1 MGLSWTF
8 AALAALAVAAAG
20 PDAAFAAEPGGVTF
34 ASDDGVATLPFENH
48 GGLVVLPVTI
58 GASRPLRFVLDSGAG
73 RMVLDRA
80 VADELG
86 LAREGS
92 GYVMGAGAGAL
103 PVEYVRDVTL
113 ALPGLISRGH
123 ELAALDLA
131 PLARTVGGR
140 VDGVIGYQVFERAV
154 VEIDYPA
161 GRVTF
166 RASDGYTYR
175 GAGAELPIDIERRWP
190 FVRAELVLDDGT
202 VITDRFLV
210 DSGSSDA
217 VDHPIVREMA
227 ARRETETGVG
237 LGTPTRGY
245 VARARA
251 FRLGGFTVEAPNVAC
266 CGASEETSR
275 LIGSGVLSRFR
286 VIFDYAR
293 RRLIL
298 ERPVAG
304 RAAGRNGPDV
314 GREGR

>member
-1 MGLSWTF
+1 MGPSRTFATLAAIALAASSPVALRGAEPGAVTF
-8 AALAALAVAAAG
+8 AA
-20 PDAAFAAEPGGVTF
+20 E
-34 ASDDGVATLPFENH
+34 DGVATLPFENL

-58 GASRPLRFVLDSGAG
+58 GASKPLRFVLDSGAG

-80 VADELG
+80 VADDLG
-86 LAREGS
+86 LTREGS

-103 PVEYVRDVTL
+103 RVEYVRDVTL
-113 ALPGLISRGH
+113 AMPGLTSGGH
-123 ELAALDLA
+123 ELAVLDLA

-140 VDGVIGYQVFERAV
+140 VDGVIGYQVFERTV

-166 RASDGYTYR
+166 RAPERYTYR
-175 GAGAELPIDIERRWP
+175 GAGSELPLDIDRHWP

-202 VITDRFLV
+202 VIADRFLV

-217 VDHPIVREMA
+217 VDHPVVREIA
-227 ARRETETGVG
+227 GRRETETGVG
-237 LGTPTRGY
+237 LGAPTRGHI
-245 VARARA
+245 ARARA
-251 FRLGGFTVEAPNVAC
+251 FRLGGFTVETPNVAC

-293 RRLIL
+293 RRMIL
-298 ERPVAG
+298 ERPA
-304 RAAGRNGPDV
+304 D
-314 GREGR
+314 

>member
-1 MGLSWTF
+1 MMGLSRTL
-8 AALAALAVAAAG
+8 AALAATAFAAAG
-20 PDAAFAAEPGGVTF
+20 PDAAPAAEPGAVNF
-34 ASDDGVATLPFENH
+34 AAEDGVAALPFENL
-48 GGLVVLPVTI
+48 GGLVILPVTI

-103 PVEYVRDVTL
+103 RVDYVRDVTL
-113 ALPGLISRGH
+113 SLPGLTSAGH
-123 ELAALDLA
+123 ELATLDLA

-140 VDGVIGYQVFERAV
+140 VDGVIGYQVFARTV
-154 VEIDYPA
+154 VEIDYPG

-166 RASDGYTYR
+166 RAPESYVYR
-175 GAGAELPIDIERRWP
+175 GAGSDLPIDIDRRWP

-202 VITDRFLV
+202 VIADRFLV

-217 VDHPIVREMA
+217 VDHPIVQEMRG
-227 ARRETETGVG
+227 RRETETGVG
-237 LGTPTRGY
+237 LGAATRGH

-251 FRLGGFTVEAPNVAC
+251 FRLGGFTVESPNVAC

-275 LIGSGVLSRFR
+275 LIGSGVLSQFR
-286 VIFDYAR
+286 VIFDYTR

-298 ERPVAG
+298 ERPG
-304 RAAGRNGPDV
+304 G
-314 GREGR
+314 

>member
-1 MGLSWTF
+1 MGLSRTL
-8 AALAALAVAAAG
+8 AALAAMAVAAAG
-20 PDAAFAAEPGGVTF
+20 ADAARDAAQGGEPGAVTFAAEG
-34 ASDDGVATLPFENH
+34 GVATLPFENL
-48 GGLVVLPVTI
+48 GGLVVVPVTI

-103 PVEYVRDVTL
+103 HVEYVRDVTL
-113 ALPGLISRGH
+113 SLPGMTSGGH

-131 PLARTVGGR
+131 PLARTIGSR
-140 VDGVIGYQVFERAV
+140 VDGVIGYQVFARTV
-154 VEIDYPA
+154 VEIDYPG

-166 RASDGYTYR
+166 RAPENYIYR
-175 GAGAELPIDIERRWP
+175 GPGSELPIDIDRRWP

-202 VITDRFLV
+202 VIVDRFLV

-217 VDHPIVREMA
+217 VDHPVVREMA
-227 ARRETETGVG
+227 GRRETETGVG
-237 LGTPTRGY
+237 LGAAIRGH

-251 FRLGGFTVEAPNVAC
+251 FRLGGFTVESPNVAC

-286 VIFDYAR
+286 VIFDYTR
-293 RRLIL
+293 RRMIL
-298 ERPVAG
+298 ERPA
-304 RAAGRNGPDV
+304 D
-314 GREGR
+314 